1 MCKIIINIYNYF
13 QRENVSF
20 STIVFFETVLM
31 DVIFK
36 IKNVFNKQYVF
47 VYIRELQRKPRDKGP
62 GEAPGRRR
70 RPMHKR
76 VLTIDLKEYLFFS
89 AGLIFETVL
98 IDVRNQMK
106 NVLDELYVIGLYKP
120 RGKGVAPQARLRG
133 RRPRPAPQGP

>member
-1 MCKIIINIYNYF
+1 
-13 QRENVSF
+13 
-20 STIVFFETVLM
+20 VFF
-31 DVIFK
+31 
-36 IKNVFNKQYVF
+36 
-47 VYIRELQRKPRDKGP
+47 YIRELQRKPRDKGP

>member
-1 MCKIIINIYNYF
+1 M
-13 QRENVSF
+13 
-20 STIVFFETVLM
+20 
-31 DVIFK
+31 
-36 IKNVFNKQYVF
+36 
-47 VYIRELQRKPRDKGP
+47 QRKPRDKGP

-120 RGKGVAPQARLRG
+120 RGKGVVIFRNMFINMFQNDYINGKTKLN
-133 RRPRPAPQGP
+133 